1 MDGRSFTKLCKDCF
15 LIGKKFTISDTDVVF
30 AKVIV
35 PGQRRISFEQFERA
49 LGLVAEKS
57 GSALEE
63 IREDVATSGGPA
75 FSGTQ
80 MENVRLH
87 DDKSTYTGTHGT
99 DGRHS
104 VSSRHSGPRLSIDSA
119 LGASRG
125 KSPQPG
131 TPSTS
136 ASPSR
141 SATPSRSASRGST
154 TNGRASGATMDMFK
168 GFCGTAQDLDGKGFA
183 KLCKDCG
190 LLDKMFTPADADIL
204 FAKVVTKGQRRIN
217 FQQFEDALVLAAD
230 KKGMEI
236 GELEN
241 VVRRSSGPIM
251 NATQMENVRLHDD
264 RSTYTGIH
272 TTDGRH
278 SM

>member
-1 MDGRSFTKLCKDCF
+1 LCKDCK
-15 LIGKKFTISDTDVVF
+15 LVGKKFTATDADVVF

-35 PGQRRISFEQFERA
+35 PGQRRISFQQFENA
-49 LGLVAEKS
+49 LEFIAEKS
-57 GSALEE
+57 GSELAEL
-63 IREDVATSGGPA
+63 RDVVAASGGPA
-75 FSGTQ
+75 FAGTQ

-99 DGRHS
+99 DGRHTVPS
-104 VSSRHSGPRLSIDSA
+104 PSRHTAPRLSVDSA
-119 LGASRG
+119 LGASRS

-141 SATPSRSASRGST
+141 SPSRSASRNSARVT
-154 TNGRASGATMDMFK
+154 TPPLSPSARGSGATMDMFK

-190 LLDKMFTPADADIL
+190 LLDKMFTPTDADIL

-217 FQQFEDALVLAAD
+217 FEQFEDALVLAAD
-230 KKGMEI
+230 KKNINI

-241 VVRRSSGPIM
+241 QVRQSSGPNW